1 MKKYIETH
9 LKNLGGQTKDRLSLL
24 APCSYAQDLGSIRK
38 DGKKKTH
45 RLRTTV
51 GNRTAY
57 YTNAA
62 VIPGWVARGEHREL
76 Y

>member
-1 MKKYIETH
+1 MHRIWEA
-9 LKNLGGQTKDRLSLL
+9 S
-24 APCSYAQDLGSIRK
+24 
-38 DGKKKTH
+38 GKMERKKTH